1 MLLQSLSLVQQMDG
15 QKRVAGVDLHPCPG
29 TAATSVT
36 QETLSTNFLC
46 FWGDSGAGVKAG
58 LHLVPVPGRSRLS
71 AGGSGQ
77 ERSCSGSGP
86 QEYIS
91 DLI

>member
-1 MLLQSLSLVQQMDG
+1 MLLQSLAQQMDG
-15 QKRVAGVDLHPCPG
+15 QKSVAGVDLRPCPG
-29 TAATSVT
+29 TAAISMT
-36 QETLSTNFLC
+36 QGTLSTNVVC
-46 FWGDSGAGVKAG
+46 FCGDRGAG

-71 AGGSGQ
+71 AGRSGQ